1 MVKTRLIDRL
11 IQDAAILLGELDRRG
26 FPVEAMFWSNDP
38 EESHWRLIVASPI
51 VAEQGP
57 RAGYERL
64 GDIFRELDLTGL
76 SSADVSLQDPGSPW
90 FESLRSAAERSGRLA
105 REHSW
110 VQYNDA
116 VIYRWNNSFV
126 KGVVSCSVTAEDLNR
141 FWNAERKLSNLPRL
155 LIDLSG
161 QELTLRFHPDHGDL
175 EDIQDVKPNFQ
186 SALHRPGA
194 RPDCHIAWLN

>member
-11 IQDAAILLGELDRRG
+11 IQDAAILLRELDRRD

-38 EESHWRLIVASPI
+38 EESRWRLIVASPI

-64 GDIFRELDLTGL
+64 GGIFRDLDLTGL
-76 SSADVSLQDPGSPW
+76 SSADVSLQDPGSRQ
-90 FESLRSAAERSGRLA
+90 FEALRAAAERSGRLA
-105 REHSW
+105 REDSW

-116 VIYRWNNSFV
+116 VIYRWNSSFV
-126 KGVVSCSVTAEDLNR
+126 KAALSCSVTAEDLNR
-141 FWNAERKLSNLPRL
+141 FWNVERKLSNLPRL

-161 QELTLRFHPDHGDL
+161 QELTLRFHPDHGDRG
-175 EDIQDVKPNFQ
+175 DIQDVKLSFQ
-186 SALHRPGA
+186 LALQRPGA
-194 RPDCHIAWLN
+194 RPDCHITWLN